1 MYSNHVNFPS
11 FWGPINKLH
20 PGIGGYDPDRGAKVA
35 GCVTKMMM
43 NWNVFMNRYLEL
55 DEKFIVNHYS
65 NYIYTVIYVI
75 HIIYIYNDST
85 LCVIFWKLRDS
96 VIHTR
101 SKVLLSVAFPGGN
114 LNLQMV
120 PLSCHW
126 CGIHCSRIGRLSF
139 VFLFCHIIG
148 HLFKNSKVTL

>member
-65 NYIYTVIYVI
+65 NYIYIYCNI
-75 HIIYIYNDST
+75 CYTYNIYIMILLY
-85 LCVIFWKLRDS
+85 
-96 VIHTR
+96 
-101 SKVLLSVAFPGGN
+101 VLYSESYGIQWFIPG
-114 LNLQMV
+114 QR
-120 PLSCHW
+120 C
-126 CGIHCSRIGRLSF
+126 C
-139 VFLFCHIIG
+139 
-148 HLFKNSKVTL
+148 